1 MGEVIPR
8 AVWLGCIR
16 NIAVQARESK
26 AVSNVPLHFPLW
38 LLPSG
43 SCPEFLPLL
52 SSVMNYNHEGKEIS
66 SSQVAF
72 GHGVYHSNR
81 ISN

>member
-1 MGEVIPR
+1 MAGLYKKHSCASQGE
-8 AVWLGCIR
+8 
-16 NIAVQARESK
+16 Q
-26 AVSNVPLHFPLW
+26 
-38 LLPSG
+38 G
-43 SCPEFLPLL
+43 SEQCSTALSALVTAFRLLPLL